1 MPPSLHLRKEAEA
14 PAALVRKEFVAMLTE
29 LCGLETGLCSQESGD
44 SFLCSIPNSVFNLQV
59 TLAVTPTNASGSP
72 LSWEIIP
79 QNMEGPMVGTT
90 AITMMRATG
99 PPHLTTKG
107 EGWAHLW
114 GVTAGAQVAMAPS
127 MVIPHPLP
135 HHPTMA
141 PTLTALCSWSMAWIN
156 LR

>member
-1 MPPSLHLRKEAEA
+1 MYSRTIKILGTTRTP
-14 PAALVRKEFVAMLTE
+14 T
-29 LCGLETGLCSQESGD
+29 
-44 SFLCSIPNSVFNLQV
+44 SVDKV